1 MSESQKYEVVI
12 GLETHVQL
20 STESKLFCSSANQYG
35 SEPNSNVSPICMGLP
50 GSLPVVNRKALD
62 YSMKVGLA
70 LNCGINRLVKFDR
83 KNYFYPDCPK
93 AYQITQMD
101 YPTCIEGYLTIPVND
116 TEFKKI
122 RINRA
127 HLEEDAGKNIHL
139 DDCSIV
145 DYNRT
150 GTPLLEIVTEPDLR
164 SSQEAY
170 DYLQK
175 LKLTIS
181 YLNVSDCDMEKGSL
195 RCDANVSI
203 RPVGQKEFGTKAEIK
218 NLNSFK
224 AVKAGIEYEIKRQT
238 ECLKSGEKIIQET
251 RLWDEQKLVTASMRS
266 KEGAHDY
273 RYFPEP
279 DLVPFTLEESD
290 VENVRKTLPELPDDK
305 LKRFIKEHALS
316 EYDANILIQDK
327 ILAQYFEDCVSNF
340 KDTKKIANWMNGAVL
355 KELNERKI
363 TISEINVAPK
373 ELATLINK
381 VEDGSISNLAAKDV
395 LRFMIDSG
403 KGAEAIIEEK
413 GLAQVSDDSA
423 LETII
428 DDIIKENEEVAN
440 QIREGKDS
448 AIGFM
453 VGQAMKK
460 TQGKANPKKIG
471 ELIRRRLLN
480 GS

>member
-1 MSESQKYEVVI
+1 
-12 GLETHVQL
+12 
-20 STESKLFCSSANQYG
+20 
-35 SEPNSNVSPICMGLP
+35 
-50 GSLPVVNRKALD
+50 
-62 YSMKVGLA
+62 
-70 LNCGINRLVKFDR
+70 
-83 KNYFYPDCPK
+83 
-93 AYQITQMD
+93 
-101 YPTCIEGYLTIPVND
+101 
-116 TEFKKI
+116 
-122 RINRA
+122 
-127 HLEEDAGKNIHL
+127 
-139 DDCSIV
+139 
-145 DYNRT
+145 
-150 GTPLLEIVTEPDLR
+150 
-164 SSQEAY
+164 
-170 DYLQK
+170 
-175 LKLTIS
+175 
-181 YLNVSDCDMEKGSL
+181 
-195 RCDANVSI
+195 
-203 RPVGQKEFGTKAEIK
+203 
-218 NLNSFK
+218 
-224 AVKAGIEYEIKRQT
+224 
-238 ECLKSGEKIIQET
+238 
-251 RLWDEQKLVTASMRS
+251 
-266 KEGAHDY
+266 
-273 RYFPEP
+273 
-279 DLVPFTLEESD
+279 EESD